1 MKPSTDQGQHAGDIV
16 LKSAEKAELRRET
29 SGNGFSPLRL
39 APLTHAFDDPEF
51 IFELKYDGFRA
62 LAYVDDCG
70 GTRMISRHGNV
81 YKSFPRLTAAIADGL
96 KGCDA
101 VLDGEIVCFSGDGKP
116 RFFDLLRR
124 RQSQYFCAFDLL
136 RLDGRDVRDQPLV
149 ERKRLLKA
157 LIPPQPCAVVYV
169 DYVEECGTALFEE
182 CCRQDLE
189 GIVAKQKYSRYRM
202 HGPFRRGPERTP
214 WAKIRNRC
222 YSQWEGR
229 HELFRKRRA

>member
-1 MKPSTDQGQHAGDIV
+1 MRPSTDQGQHAGDIV
-16 LKSAEKAELRRET
+16 LKSAEKAELHRETSGNGFSQLRRET
-29 SGNGFSPLRL
+29 SGNGFLPLRL
-39 APLTHAFDDPEF
+39 APLTHPFDDPEF

-62 LAYVDDCG
+62 LAYVDDCAG
-70 GTRMISRHGNV
+70 ARMISRHGNV

-136 RLDGRDVRDQPLV
+136 RLNGRDVRDQPLV

-169 DYVEECGTALFEE
+169 EYV
-182 CCRQDLE
+182 
-189 GIVAKQKYSRYRM
+189 
-202 HGPFRRGPERTP
+202 
-214 WAKIRNRC
+214 
-222 YSQWEGR
+222 
-229 HELFRKRRA
+229 